1 MTAPRDPVDD
11 LRRIAFL
18 MERRRE
24 ATYRVRAFRRA
35 ADVLSEIPIGS
46 LQRRVQLGTL
56 RQLPGI
62 GEKTAAV
69 VAQSLAGELPDYL
82 VDLEQGADE
91 PINERGSGGLP
102 GSDGPTPA
110 GVALRHALRGDC
122 HTHSTWSDGGSPI
135 REMALAARDLG
146 HSYLVLTDHSPR
158 LTVAN
163 GLTADRL
170 RAQLVEVALLNEELA
185 PFRILT
191 GIEVDILE
199 DGGLDQEDELLAQL
213 DLVVASVHSK
223 LRMPRAPMTE
233 RMLAAIR
240 NPHTNVLGHCT
251 GRMVTGT
258 RERPESEFDPD
269 VIFPACKEA
278 GVAVEINSRPER
290 LDPPKRLLRQAVEV
304 GCVFSIDSDAHA
316 PGQLDW
322 LDSGCRRAEMFGIQP
337 DRVINTRPAAELASG
352 APRQGG
358 GGRR

>member
-1 MTAPRDPVDD
+1 VDD

-18 MERRRE
+18 MERRHE

-35 ADVLSEIPIGS
+35 ADVLSEIPIDS
-46 LQRRVQLGTL
+46 LQRRVELGTL

-82 VDLEQGADE
+82 IDLEQGAGE
-91 PINERGSGGLP
+91 PINEPGSGGLP

-122 HTHSTWSDGGSPI
+122 HTHSTWSDGGSSI

-146 HSYLVLTDHSPR
+146 HSYMVLTDHSPR

-163 GLTADRL
+163 GLSADRL

-199 DGGLDQEDELLAQL
+199 DGRLDQDDDLLAEL
-213 DLVVASVHSK
+213 DVVVASVHSK
-223 LRMPRAPMTE
+223 LRMSEQPMTD
-233 RMLAAIR
+233 RMVAAMA
-240 NPHTNVLGHCT
+240 NPNADILGHCT
-251 GRMVTGT
+251 GRMVLGKG
-258 RERPESEFDPD
+258 RPESTFDAD
-269 VIFPACKEA
+269 LVFGVCKHFDK
-278 GVAVEINSRPER
+278 AVEINCRPER
-290 LDPPKRLLRQAVEV
+290 LDPPMRLLEQVVAT
-304 GCVFSIDSDAHA
+304 GCKVSIDSDAHA
-316 PGQLDW
+316 VGQLEW
-322 LDSGCRRAEMFGIQP
+322 QPYGCAR
-337 DRVINTRPAAELASG
+337 AAEAGVPEDQIVNTWSIDRLLEWTASHS
-352 APRQGG
+352 A
-358 GGRR
+358 